1 MIMMMMLRMCAREEV
16 AITFDLQ
23 LHRKSVAAVRGIV
36 VVTIIIMFITIKHN
50 IIMTEYNIVVY
61 TYS

>member
-1 MIMMMMLRMCAREEV
+1 MCALEEV

-36 VVTIIIMFITIKHN
+36 VVIIMFITIKH
-50 IIMTEYNIVVY
+50 IITEYNIVV
-61 TYS
+61 TPNHEFNSNTS